1 YIYSNLIAVDHG
13 VTSVQQVVPQTAP
26 RAVQPPAQQAPTLE
40 MATEKTKIPR
50 TPPLDAEPAAA
61 PGQTQATEEAPAQTQ
76 AAVSTPPAAVAAPQ
90 PTAAVNAPAEKAAP
104 EVVLSTSAATSPTAA
119 GAPASASSAANT
131 TAPAAG
137 ATEAA
142 PTAAQPTSS
151 TPAVPQ
157 ATSADAVPAQTRAT
171 PEAAATPAAPSAE
184 ASSTAAATDS
194 ADSNTK
200 QTEAKV
206 MVAEASPAAQPEP
219 QPAAAQPEAAP
230 QPEPAPLP
238 PAAPIKPADRVETWE
253 KPRPN
258 VRTAPLFELYGGYSF
273 ARFGGASNGTN
284 FNGAMG
290 SFGWNVKPWLQIVAD
305 TSYSFQSAGDTKNVI
320 YGNHYGPRFFRRI
333 HSRWGLTP
341 FVEGLVGGSDE
352 KTTVSGAGGYSA
364 SSGATLSFKAG
375 GGLDMHPSR
384 HWDIRLFDVDY
395 YRTSF
400 GVNSV
405 QNNYWIS
412 TGVVLRLF
420 GGRAE

>member
-1 YIYSNLIAVDHG
+1 
-13 VTSVQQVVPQTAP
+13 
-26 RAVQPPAQQAPTLE
+26 
-40 MATEKTKIPR
+40 
-50 TPPLDAEPAAA
+50 
-61 PGQTQATEEAPAQTQ
+61 
-76 AAVSTPPAAVAAPQ
+76 
-90 PTAAVNAPAEKAAP
+90 
-104 EVVLSTSAATSPTAA
+104 
-119 GAPASASSAANT
+119 
-131 TAPAAG
+131 
-137 ATEAA
+137 
-142 PTAAQPTSS
+142 
-151 TPAVPQ
+151 
-157 ATSADAVPAQTRAT
+157 
-171 PEAAATPAAPSAE
+171 
-184 ASSTAAATDS
+184 
-194 ADSNTK
+194 
-200 QTEAKV
+200 
-206 MVAEASPAAQPEP
+206 MVAEATPPAPPEAQP
-219 QPAAAQPEAAP
+219 ATAQPEAAP

-284 FNGAMG
+284 FNGALG
-290 SFGWNVKPWLQIVAD
+290 SFGWNVKPWLQVVAD
-305 TSYSFQSAGDTKNVI
+305 TSYSFQSASGTKNVI
-320 YGNHYGPRFFRRI
+320 YGNHYGPRFSLRM
-333 HSRWGLTP
+333 HNRWGLTP

-352 KTTVSGAGGYSA
+352 KTTVSGTGGYSA

-400 GVNSV
+400 GANSV